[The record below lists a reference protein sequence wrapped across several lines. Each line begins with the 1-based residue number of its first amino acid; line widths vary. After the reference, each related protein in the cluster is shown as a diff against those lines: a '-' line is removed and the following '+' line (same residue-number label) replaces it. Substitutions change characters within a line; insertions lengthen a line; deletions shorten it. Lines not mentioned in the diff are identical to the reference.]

1 MCQKGCFGGQR
12 FALIVAEQWRKDA
25 LANSTRC
32 VTSVAICFPY
42 ASFLIPIEHRT
53 KRHCHTT
60 EMHSFYK
67 VAAGFL
73 HKLTF
78 YVERATRWVSIWIN
92 FVSVELLRIIHS
104 TRGLQSSCKARV
116 CKAPAKH
123 ANQQQIHSNQETLG
137 KEYPVYVTGFTSA
150 IMR

>member
-1 MCQKGCFGGQR
+1 MLIASKRLLWETAICSYCCGAVAKRCSRQR
-12 FALIVAEQWRKDA
+12 
-25 LANSTRC
+25 TRC

-42 ASFLIPIEHRT
+42 ASLLIPIEHRT
-53 KRHCHTT
+53 KRHCHTIT

-67 VAAGFL
+67 VAVLL

-104 TRGLQSSCKARV
+104 TRGLVGV
-116 CKAPAKH
+116 CKASAKLQSSSKFIRIKKH
-123 ANQQQIHSNQETLG
+123 
-137 KEYPVYVTGFTSA
+137 KEKRTGQKKF
-150 IMR
+150 